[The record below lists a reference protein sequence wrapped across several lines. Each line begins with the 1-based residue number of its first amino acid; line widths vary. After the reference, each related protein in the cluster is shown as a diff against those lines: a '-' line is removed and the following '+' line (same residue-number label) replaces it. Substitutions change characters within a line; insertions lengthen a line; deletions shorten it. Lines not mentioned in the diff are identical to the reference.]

1 VGSLSGRVPI
11 TTITAPSTEPRAEV
25 TPRRLPPQIRRR
37 RFLLFVA
44 NHAVALAL
52 SIVFLMPFVFV
63 VLTALMSRQQ
73 ALSTR
78 YWPHPFVWSNFI
90 HVADIMPLLR
100 DGWNSTVYAVLS
112 SIGVVVS
119 SVPVAYALSRMRW
132 RGRSIVF
139 ILVLS
144 TLMLPDQVTSVPL
157 YVIFVRFH
165 WIGTLKPLIVPNFLG
180 DAFSIFLLRQFFLT
194 IPEEL
199 ADAARVDGA
208 GDFRILTRVVIPLAK
223 PALAAVA
230 LFQFL
235 YAWND
240 FYYPLLYAGN
250 NAKTVTLAVGLSQ
263 LLSSV
268 YVHFGVPWNV
278 LMAGSVVFM
287 APVIVIFFLAQRA
300 FIEGVTLTGIKG

>member
-1 VGSLSGRVPI
+1 MD
-11 TTITAPSTEPRAEV
+11 V
-25 TPRRLPPQIRRR
+25 TPRRLPTQVRRR
-37 RFLLFVA
+37 RFLLKVA
-44 NHAVALAL
+44 NHSVALAL
-52 SIVFLMPFVFV
+52 TVVFLMPFVFV
-63 VLTALMSRQQ
+63 LLTALMSRQQ
-73 ALSTR
+73 ALSTD
-78 YWPHPFVWSNFI
+78 YWPHPFVWSNFLHI
-90 HVADIMPLLR
+90 SDLMPIVR

-112 SIGVVVS
+112 SVGVVVS

-132 RGRSIVF
+132 RGRNLVF

-165 WIGTLKPLIVPNFLG
+165 WIGTLKPLIVPNFFG
-180 DAFSIFLLRQFFLT
+180 DAFSIFLLRQFFMT

-199 ADAARVDGA
+199 SDAARVDGA

-223 PALAAVA
+223 PALAAIA

-250 NAKTVTLAVGLSQ
+250 NPKTTTLAVGLAQ
-263 LLSSV
+263 LLSSAN
-268 YVHFGVPWNV
+268 VHFGVPWNL
-278 LMAGSVVFM
+278 LMAGSVIFM

>member
-1 VGSLSGRVPI
+1 VD
-11 TTITAPSTEPRAEV
+11 V
-25 TPRRLPPQIRRR
+25 TPRRLPPSVRRQR
-37 RFLLFVA
+37 LLLFVA
-44 NHAVALAL
+44 NHSVALTL
-52 SIVFLMPFVFV
+52 CVIFLMPFAV
-63 VLTALMSRQQ
+63 VALTALMSRQQ
-73 ALSTR
+73 ALSTH
-78 YWPHPFVWSNFI
+78 YWPHPFVWSNFTHI
-90 HVADIMPLLR
+90 ADFMPIVH

-112 SIGVVVS
+112 SLGVVVS

-132 RGRSIVF
+132 RGRQIVF

-157 YVIFVRFH
+157 YSIFVRFH

-250 NAKTVTLAVGLSQ
+250 NPKTVTLAVGLSQ

-268 YVHFGVPWNV
+268 YVHFGAPWNI
-278 LMAGSVVFM
+278 LMAGSIIFM
-287 APVIVIFFLAQRA
+287 APVILIFFLAQRA